1 MYSATLRSSG
11 QFEGLATHV
20 VENWAAWKEW
30 AMTDDPF
37 AVDCP
42 GEFPQKISY
51 FDKLM
56 LIKAFRPELVQ
67 QSMGSY
73 IIKELG
79 QFFIEPP
86 ISTMDILYN
95 DIDTSIPLIYVLT
108 VGADPTALLLKFVY
122 EKNF

>member
-1 MYSATLRSSG
+1 
-11 QFEGLATHV
+11 
-20 VENWAAWKEW
+20 
-30 AMTDDPF
+30 
-37 AVDCP
+37 
-42 GEFPQKISY
+42 
-51 FDKLM
+51 M
-56 LIKAFRPELVQ
+56 LIKVFRPELVQ

-86 ISTMDILYN
+86 VSTMDILYN

-122 EKNF
+122 EMNF